1 MTTRPSPNAI
11 LSGDGKHAEP
21 ATIQRRTADALT
33 HADLLGRAA
42 TPTDGRWQH
51 GEHVPGLYLAEDT
64 ATAVAEWYRFLA
76 ELGIPPS
83 RAVPHDH
90 HVWRLDLELAD
101 LSSARQ
107 LASVGLKPPRPGR
120 ATWPPYQDVGEIL
133 WREGWAGLLAP
144 SAARPEGRIACIFAT
159 SWPPEHC
166 SRSAPTR
173 SPRPRHHPKE

>member
-1 MTTRPSPNAI
+1 VTLAVGPVHAGSEWTR
-11 LSGDGKHAEP
+11 HAP
-21 ATIQRRTADALT
+21 HRS
-33 HADLLGRAA
+33 DLLGRAA

-51 GEHVPGLYLAEDT
+51 GAVVPGLYLAEDA

-101 LSSARQ
+101 LSSTRQ
-107 LASVGLKPPRPGR
+107 LASVGLPPPRPGR
-120 ATWPPYQDVGEIL
+120 ATWPPYQDVGEAL

-144 SAARPEGRIACIFAT
+144 SAARPDGRIACIFAT
-159 SWPPEHC
+159 HWAPEHC
-166 SRSAPTR
+166 TPIRANEITEP
-173 SPRPRHHPKE
+173 PHHPKE

>member
-1 MTTRPSPNAI
+1 MTLAVDPV
-11 LSGDGKHAEP
+11 HAGGEW
-21 ATIQRRTADALT
+21 IR
-33 HADLLGRAA
+33 HAPHRSDLLGRAA

-101 LSSARQ
+101 LTSTRQ
-107 LASVGLKPPRPGR
+107 LASIGLDPPRPGR
-120 ATWPPYQDVGEIL
+120 ATWPPYQDIGETL

-144 SAARPEGRIACIFAT
+144 SASRPDGRIACIFAAR
-159 SWPPEHC
+159 WPPEHC
-166 SRSAPTR
+166 TPIRANEITETPPPPQGMTT
-173 SPRPRHHPKE
+173 